1 MTVSNDWRPR
11 TTSFASSSSTGDSL
25 TSIVLS
31 IRPGGASSG
40 ALPSNRS
47 NRAPV
52 AGRRARLTG
61 SNLDHSFFVKS
72 ILFLLCIALNPFIH
86 FLKLNQKWLEH
97 ARIVKSKDESKTS
110 VQGFFIVFNS
120 KFNKKRAHTAEK
132 SF

>member
-1 MTVSNDWRPR
+1 MKQGVNDVYSDDWPSLILNHIGIGDQIDILFDSVCDCTCVTVSNDWQPT

-31 IRPGGASSG
+31 IRPAGASSG

-47 NRAPV
+47 NRAPA

-72 ILFLLCIALNPFIH
+72 LFYFSC
-86 FLKLNQKWLEH
+86 
-97 ARIVKSKDESKTS
+97 V
-110 VQGFFIVFNS
+110 
-120 KFNKKRAHTAEK
+120 
-132 SF
+132 